1 MYSYLIYQI
10 ICHKK
15 QKKNLTI
22 IWYCLLVHYILFFSM
37 LIVTIF
43 IRPIMYYR
51 YMLITSGIIL
61 FPFAYFLFSNS
72 TKHQKIIS
80 SIVVM
85 IILGLSIYNNSI
97 IIEENYDSTNGEEV
111 RYIQEQYKEGNMIL
125 YQDYFHASNIFVQM
139 PEYNWYLYHIDPNHD
154 VTPFENYSLPLKITF
169 EEDFL
174 DDYHGRIILIDHE
187 GLEWYNEMAEKYDL
201 KEIARK
207 KIRPKYRGFVYQI
220 ITVEKE

>member
-1 MYSYLIYQI
+1 
-10 ICHKK
+10 
-15 QKKNLTI
+15 
-22 IWYCLLVHYILFFSM
+22 
-37 LIVTIF
+37 
-43 IRPIMYYR
+43 MYYR

-154 VTPFENYSLPLKITF
+154 VTPFENYSPPLKITF
-169 EEDFL
+169 DEDFL
-174 DDYHGRIILIDHE
+174 DNYHGRIILIDHE